1 MMLKIPNSL
10 IKHSNLSFKKK
21 RHIYKISQKQKKHP
35 VFTAPNISSR
45 KKNSLTNV
53 SEQNYYS
60 RMLTK
65 LNLFKLIKRN

>member
-1 MMLKIPNSL
+1 MLKIPNSL
-10 IKHSNLSFKKK
+10 SKHSNLSFKKK

-35 VFTAPNISSR
+35 VFATHKISS
-45 KKNSLTNV
+45 TNV

>member
-1 MMLKIPNSL
+1 MLKIPNSL

-53 SEQNYYS
+53 SEQD
-60 RMLTK
+60 
-65 LNLFKLIKRN
+65 